1 MSRVEGG
8 NLSSQEADVGILR
21 QKTEDDDHD
30 TLQPD
35 ENVKKTTSSSRL
47 DVYNALQNAK
57 FVGSSYYTGK
67 ARGSIGAL
75 PSAPG
80 LFVHDIGRISLPITN
95 EQSKSLKANSWKTND
110 DGMLLIN
117 KILYLLYTNVLD

>member
-8 NLSSQEADVGILR
+8 NLSSQADVGILR
-21 QKTEDDDHD
+21 QKKEDDDD
-30 TLQPD
+30 DMLQPD
-35 ENVKKTTSSSRL
+35 GENVKKTTSSRL

-80 LFVHDIGRISLPITN
+80 LFVHDIGRISLPITT

-110 DGMLLIN
+110 DGMC
-117 KILYLLYTNVLD
+117 

>member
-1 MSRVEGG
+1 MSRVEDG
-8 NLSSQEADVGILR
+8 NLSFQEADVGILR
-21 QKTEDDDHD
+21 QKKDDDDDD

-35 ENVKKTTSSSRL
+35 ENVKTTTSSRF

-117 KILYLLYTNVLD
+117 KILSLIMNLLD

>member
-1 MSRVEGG
+1 MSTVEGG
-8 NLSSQEADVGILR
+8 NSSFQEADVGILR
-21 QKTEDDDHD
+21 QKKDDDV

-35 ENVKKTTSSSRL
+35 ENVKATTSSRL
-47 DVYNALQNAK
+47 DVYNALQSAK

-95 EQSKSLKANSWKTND
+95 EQSKSLKANSWKTSD

-117 KILYLLYTNVLD
+117 KILSLYI

>member
-1 MSRVEGG
+1 MSRIEGAA
-8 NLSSQEADVGILR
+8 QADVGILR
-21 QKTEDDDHD
+21 QKKEDDDDD
-30 TLQPD
+30 TLQTAD
-35 ENVKKTTSSSRL
+35 ENVKTTSSRL

-95 EQSKSLKANSWKTND
+95 EQSRALKANSWKTND
-110 DGMLLIN
+110 DGMLIIIKYSLC
-117 KILYLLYTNVLD
+117 YE

>member
-1 MSRVEGG
+1 MVEGG
-8 NLSSQEADVGILR
+8 NLSSQADVGILR
-21 QKTEDDDHD
+21 QKKEDVIV
-30 TLQPD
+30 QPD
-35 ENVKKTTSSSRL
+35 ENVKTTTSRL

-80 LFVHDIGRISLPITN
+80 LFVHDIGRISLPITT
-95 EQSKSLKANSWKTND
+95 EQSRSLKANSWKTND

-117 KILYLLYTNVLD
+117 KILSLNI

>member
-8 NLSSQEADVGILR
+8 NILSSQEADVGILR
-21 QKTEDDDHD
+21 QKKEDDDDD

-57 FVGSSYYTGK
+57 FVGSSHYAGK
-67 ARGSIGAL
+67 GGGLATT
-75 PSAPG
+75 PG
-80 LFVHDIGRISLPITN
+80 LFIHDIGRISLPITN
-95 EQSKSLKANSWKTND
+95 EQSKALKANSWKTND

>member
-1 MSRVEGG
+1 MHCLLSTMSRVEEGG
-8 NLSSQEADVGILR
+8 NLSFQEADVGILR
-21 QKTEDDDHD
+21 QKKEKDDDD

-35 ENVKKTTSSSRL
+35 ENVKTTSSRL

-80 LFVHDIGRISLPITN
+80 LFVHDIGRISLPITT
-95 EQSKSLKANSWKTND
+95 EQSKSLKANAWITND

-117 KILYLLYTNVLD
+117 KILSLH

>member
-1 MSRVEGG
+1 MSTVEGG
-8 NLSSQEADVGILR
+8 NLSFQEADVGILR
-21 QKTEDDDHD
+21 QKKDDDD

-35 ENVKKTTSSSRL
+35 ENAKTTSSRL

-95 EQSKSLKANSWKTND
+95 EQSKSLKRNSWKTND
-110 DGMLLIN
+110 DGMLLVNI
-117 KILYLLYTNVLD
+117 KYCLSLYKCVGLT